1 MIAIASTQE
10 HWLGF
15 AVVVGIMLLIT
26 VWARGGV
33 GLLCIVG
40 GAGITWGFARG
51 DIQPTDVNDRNSVGI
66 LFLGA
71 IIGCAI
77 AFLLPTKRSA

>member
-1 MIAIASTQE
+1 MIAVATTQE

-15 AVVVGIMLLIT
+15 AVVVGLMLLIT
-26 VWARGGV
+26 WAARGGLGV
-33 GLLCIVG
+33 LCVVVA
-40 GAGITWGFARG
+40 AGITWAVARG
-51 DIQPTDVNDRNSVGI
+51 QVQPTDVNDRSTVGI

-77 AFLLPTKRSA
+77 AFLFPTKRGA